1 MSMNKFNESGETKDN
16 NNSSSSNTS
25 MSNFCDKDGFMGWRE
40 KSLSQFVDKDGF
52 LGWEG
57 SDDDDDND
65 SSRNENNE
73 DSTICDMTVFDNEDK
88 NTENVL
94 VKQMRRLSNLTAST
108 RSESSD
114 AAEVEDE
121 YYSRPAIRINRED
134 NVNIGDLRK
143 ELVANARRNSES
155 DGTEGGGDRKG
166 LPLLKKMRNGRKNSE
181 QGERKLRSLSWVP
194 KAK

>member
-1 MSMNKFNESGETKDN
+1 MSMNEFNESGETKDN
-16 NNSSSSNTS
+16 NNSSSS
-25 MSNFCDKDGFMGWRE
+25 DGFMGWRE

-57 SDDDDDND
+57 SDDDDDDDD

-94 VKQMRRLSNLTAST
+94 VKQMRRLSNLAAST

-155 DGTEGGGDRKG
+155 DGIEGGGDNMKG
-166 LPLLKKMRNGRKNSE
+166 LPLLKKMS
-181 QGERKLRSLSWVP
+181 GERKLLAGSLSWVP

>member
-25 MSNFCDKDGFMGWRE
+25 MSHLCDTDGFMGWRE

-57 SDDDDDND
+57 SDDDDDD

-155 DGTEGGGDRKG
+155 DGTEGGGDMKG
-166 LPLLKKMRNGRKNSE
+166 LPLLKKMS
-181 QGERKLRSLSWVP
+181 GERKLLAGSLSWVP

>member
-1 MSMNKFNESGETKDN
+1 MSMNEFSGETKDN
-16 NNSSSSNTS
+16 NNSSSS
-25 MSNFCDKDGFMGWRE
+25 DGFIGWRE

-57 SDDDDDND
+57 SDDDDDDDDD

-73 DSTICDMTVFDNEDK
+73 DSTICDNEDK

-94 VKQMRRLSNLTAST
+94 VKQMRRLSNLAAST

-155 DGTEGGGDRKG
+155 DGTEGGGDNMKG
-166 LPLLKKMRNGRKNSE
+166 LPLLKKMS
-181 QGERKLRSLSWVP
+181 GERKLLAGSLSWVP

>member
-25 MSNFCDKDGFMGWRE
+25 MSHLCDPDGFMGWRE

-57 SDDDDDND
+57 SDDDDD

-73 DSTICDMTVFDNEDK
+73 DSTICDMAIFGNEDK

-155 DGTEGGGDRKG
+155 DGIEGGGDRKG
-166 LPLLKKMRNGRKNSE
+166 LPLLKKMS
-181 QGERKLRSLSWVP
+181 GERKLLAGSLSWVP